1 MTDARQHLG
10 RTGEDLATQLL
21 QKNHYKIL
29 GRNIKLPF
37 GEIDILAQEKK
48 TIVLV
53 EVKTKRG
60 RLFGLP
66 QDMVHAH
73 KQHKLRQLAGW
84 LTQQYPEQVIRV
96 DVVAVDLEN
105 PALPSI
111 EHLENV
117 LDC

>member
-1 MTDARQHLG
+1 MMHLK
-10 RTGEDLATQLL
+10 
-21 QKNHYKIL
+21 QKGHRIL
-29 GRNIKLPF
+29 NQNLTTNF
-37 GEIDILAQEKK
+37 GEIDLLTEDKK

-66 QDMVHAH
+66 QDMVHRH

-84 LTQQYPEQVIRV
+84 LEQQYPNRLLRV
-96 DVVAVDLEN
+96 DVVAVDLE
-105 PALPSI
+105 PDPPSI

-117 LDC
+117 LQG